1 MPLKRKNTVSEV
13 FMDKKT
19 VFITGAS
26 GSMGSEVLK
35 QIMATKKFRCRILLR
50 DKPTNRKLAA
60 KLLKNAD
67 EGALEVVFG
76 DLGNYDDCVKCVSDA
91 DYVLHMAAI
100 IPPASDHNPKAA
112 EKANFFGTKN
122 LVDAIKA
129 SPRADE
135 IKFVETGTVAE
146 YGNRDYKHP
155 WGRVGD
161 PLVPSCYDFYAITK
175 LRGERY
181 VVESGLKNWVSLR
194 QSGILYDNIMNNN
207 MSDGLMF
214 HTCYNT
220 PIEWATARDS
230 GVMLRNLVVFDSEGT
245 LDKSFWRKCYNIGNG
260 AGTRVTGYD
269 TLDEGFKMMGCEA
282 KDIFRPHWN
291 AMRNFHCMWYYDSDK
306 LEEYLHFRSETAEQ
320 FWKNL
325 GKKCW
330 YFKFGKPFKGL
341 IRKLAIERL
350 FKSSNAPMY
359 WINHN
364 MEGRVNAF
372 FGSYDEWKAIP
383 RDWDKFPLLC
393 KGQIPDGKG
402 GIKKIDYE
410 DLKDITKVKE
420 KGLLLS
426 HGYDEDKPDE
436 ELGYEDFQQ
445 AAEFRGGKCLT
456 KDAVKGDL
464 YTKIEWEC
472 HDGHKF
478 MASPYA
484 VLKAGFWCPECCQP
498 TPWNFDALS
507 KKVPFFAQIWYDTH
521 SPEENNFYDADCY
534 KDILEADAK
543 N

>member
-1 MPLKRKNTVSEV
+1 MN
-13 FMDKKT
+13 KKT

-35 QIMATKKFRCRILLR
+35 QIMLTEKFNTVILLR
-50 DKPTNRKLAA
+50 KKPVNEKLAV
-60 KLLKNAD
+60 KLKGLYGD
-67 EGALEVVFG
+67 SIEVVFG
-76 DLGNYDDCVKCVSDA
+76 DLSNYEDCVKCVEKA

-100 IPPASDHNPKAA
+100 IPPASDHHPEAA

-122 LVDAIKA
+122 LIDAIKA

-146 YGNRDYKHP
+146 YGNRDFKHP

-161 PLVPSCYDFYAITK
+161 PLMPSAFDFYAITK

-194 QSGILYDNIMNNN
+194 QSGILYDNVMNNN
-207 MSDGLMF
+207 MADGLMF

-230 GVMLRNLVVFDSEGT
+230 GRLLRNLVVFDSEGT
-245 LDKSFWRKCYNIGNG
+245 LDKGFWRNCYNIGSG
-260 AGTRVTGYD
+260 AGARVTGYE
-269 TLDEGFKMMGCEA
+269 TLDIGFKMMGCTA

-306 LEEYLHFRSETAEQ
+306 LNDYLQFREEDFYD
-320 FWKNL
+320 FWGKL
-325 GKKCW
+325 AKKCW

-341 IRKLAIERL
+341 IRKFAIERL

-359 WINHN
+359 WVEHN
-364 MEGRVNAF
+364 MEGRLNAF
-372 FGSYDEWKAIP
+372 FGGRAAWEALP
-383 RDWDKFPLLC
+383 RDWKDFPLLC
-393 KGQIPDGKG
+393 EGQTPDGPV
-402 GIKKIDYE
+402 DYD

-426 HGYDEDKPDE
+426 HGYDESKPDS

-456 KDAVKGDL
+456 TTAKKGDL
-464 YTKIEWEC
+464 YTQIEWES
-472 HDGHKF
+472 HTGNKF
-478 MASPYA
+478 MASPYG
-484 VLKAGFWCPECCQP
+484 VLKAGYWDPDMQP
-498 TPWNFDALS
+498 APWNFDELS
-507 KKVPFFAQIWYDTH
+507 RHIPFFAQIWYDTH
-521 SPEENNFYDADCY
+521 SPEENNFYAADCY
-534 KDILEADAK
+534 KDILKADASEK
-543 N
+543 K